1 MTHAQTTG
9 LETIASRYTVAET
22 AQRIAALAE
31 ARHMLIFARIDFAA
45 DARRAGLEMQDSQM
59 VVFGNPK
66 GGTPVMQANPTA
78 AIDLPLKA
86 LAWRDAAGA
95 VWVSYNAPSY
105 LAARHQISPELAK
118 PLEGIVALVRDA
130 AQGE

>member
-1 MTHAQTTG
+1 MALDDAQ
-9 LETIASRYTVAET
+9 LV
-22 AQRIAALAE
+22 
-31 ARHMLIFARIDFAA
+31 M
-45 DARRAGLEMQDSQM
+45 
-59 VVFGNPK
+59 FGNPK
-66 GGTPVMQANPTA
+66 GGTPVLQANPTA

-86 LAWRDAAGA
+86 LAWRDQAGA

-105 LAARHQISPELAK
+105 VAARHHIAPELSK

>member
-1 MTHAQTTG
+1 MAQAQTDG
-9 LETIASRYTVAET
+9 LVTIASHYTVAQT
-22 AQRIAALAE
+22 AQRIADLAQ
-31 ARHMLIFARIDFAA
+31 ARHMLVFARVDFAG
-45 DARRAGLEMQDSQM
+45 DAQRAGMALDDAQL
-59 VVFGNPK
+59 VLFGNPK
-66 GGTPVMQANPTA
+66 GGTPVLQANPTA

-86 LAWRDAAGA
+86 LAWRDQAGA

-105 LAARHQISPELAK
+105 VAARHHIAPELSK